1 MKECNVKR
9 CIQYGEDFNAF
20 EVGQEINLT
29 NFQKLLI
36 EQFLTEEII
45 IEAKS
50 FDRFIYQ
57 HTLFHSISY
66 RRLVRRKNCVVRTS
80 EEIFLS
86 ITNLLCV
93 QTSRN
98 THVNIVIGKEL
109 EQQNETLCKNKNFS
123 SSYFSFIVQQTENII
138 VIFPSMIETKCVCIP
153 YDVDKFCVMP
163 LVNSLE
169 TD

>member
-1 MKECNVKR
+1 M
-9 CIQYGEDFNAF
+9 NAF
-20 EVGQEINLT
+20 GVGQEINFT
-29 NFQKLLI
+29 NLQKLLI

-45 IEAKS
+45 IEATS

-66 RRLVRRKNCVVRTS
+66 RRLVRIKNCVVRTS

-109 EQQNETLCKNKNFS
+109 EQQNETLCKNKKFHLLIFRS
-123 SSYFSFIVQQTENII
+123 SCNKLKTLLLFVLQ
-138 VIFPSMIETKCVCIP
+138 
-153 YDVDKFCVMP
+153 
-163 LVNSLE
+163 
-169 TD
+169 